1 MTLDMSTHSASDRPL
16 ILLGAG
22 GHARVLLALVRAS
35 GRVLLGVCDP
45 ALQAQ
50 GRGDWEGLPVLGGD
64 DALDRLGPAQVDLA
78 LGVGQLARSGLRSAL
93 YAAWSERGYAFPPL
107 VHHAAWVAPDVAL
120 SDGVQIMAGAV
131 VQPGCILGTNVTIN
145 THASIDHDCRIGAD
159 VHIAPGAVLCGA
171 VQVGDGAFIG
181 AGAVLTQGLR
191 VGDAAVVGAGVT
203 LVRDLASGVLIVGPA
218 NRPLYTDSGPT
229 QYTRSGGR

>member
-1 MTLDMSTHSASDRPL
+1 MSTHSTSDRPL

-35 GRVLLGVCDP
+35 GRALLGVCDP

-50 GRGDWEGLPVLGGD
+50 GRGDWEGLSVLGGD
-64 DALDRLGPAQVDLA
+64 EALDRLGPAQVDLV
-78 LGVGQLARSGLRSAL
+78 LGVGQLARNGLRSRL
-93 YAAWSERGYAFPPL
+93 YAAWRARGYAFPPL
-107 VHHAAWVAPDVAL
+107 VHPAAWVAPGVVL

-131 VQPGCILGTNVTIN
+131 VQPGCILGTNVTVN
-145 THASIDHDCRIGAD
+145 THASVDHDCRIGTD

-181 AGAVLTQGLR
+181 AGAVLIQGLR
-191 VGDAAVVGAGVT
+191 VGNAAVVGAGVT
-203 LVRDLASGVLIVGPA
+203 LVRDLASGALIVGPS
-218 NRPLYTDSGPT
+218 NRPRETAPDPAEPICDTGPV
-229 QYTRSGGR
+229 RR